1 MIVVA
6 TNEGLSIMAV
16 EIDGDA
22 EIKPVYMGK
31 DADVR
36 QAYANLLC
44 IESAAA
50 MAEYVQ
56 VTDQAGDARM
66 VVLEEQEDGK
76 LVDSVLKGIFKAPGT
91 VQ

>member
-1 MIVVA
+1 M
-6 TNEGLSIMAV
+6 S
-16 EIDGDA
+16 
-22 EIKPVYMGK
+22 
-31 DADVR
+31 
-36 QAYANLLC
+36 
-44 IESAAA
+44 
-50 MAEYVQ
+50 EYVQ